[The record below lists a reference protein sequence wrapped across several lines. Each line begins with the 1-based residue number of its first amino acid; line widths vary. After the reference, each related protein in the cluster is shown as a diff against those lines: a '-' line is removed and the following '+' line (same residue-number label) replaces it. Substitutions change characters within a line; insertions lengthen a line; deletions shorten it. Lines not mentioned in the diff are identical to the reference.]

1 VPDEPVAGG
10 HATPDEEDLAVYGQ
24 AVDVAVHV
32 PTLSGALVA
41 GLVAGAV
48 WMWRQLRR
56 GRAAGTAAV

>member
-1 VPDEPVAGG
+1 VPDETVAGG
-10 HATPDEEDLAVYGQ
+10 DAAPDEEDLAVFGQ

-48 WMWRQLRR
+48 WTWRQLRR
-56 GRAAGTAAV
+56 GRAAGSVAV

>member
-1 VPDEPVAGG
+1 VPDEPVARG
-10 HATPDEEDLAVYGQ
+10 HAAPDEEELAVYGQ

-41 GLVAGAV
+41 GVVAGAV

-56 GRAAGTAAV
+56 GRAAGTPAI

>member
-1 VPDEPVAGG
+1 VPDETVAGG
-10 HATPDEEDLAVYGQ
+10 HAASNEEDLAVYGQ

-48 WMWRQLRR
+48 WTWRQLRR
-56 GRAAGTAAV
+56 GRAAGTAA

>member
-1 VPDEPVAGG
+1 VPDETVAGG
-10 HATPDEEDLAVYGQ
+10 HTAPDEEELAVYGQ

-48 WMWRQLRR
+48 WTWRQLRR
-56 GRAAGTAAV
+56 RHAAGTPAM